1 MQPVTANPFP
11 AIRTRS
17 PTIRPT
23 GPGSRSFGIDS
34 SSKQAPPANLSALF
48 VVNVDGSGL
57 RRLTPWRDGLTGTP
71 SWSPDGTVIVFR
83 GDSAFGA
90 SDAPGQLFLI
100 RPNGS
105 HLRQL
110 TFETNANSY
119 WPSWSPD
126 GKRIVFT
133 RYVYDSPAQQLYTI
147 WPDGTHL
154 ARLKVLQAG
163 NQATW
168 VART

>member
-1 MQPVTANPFP
+1 M
-11 AIRTRS
+11 
-17 PTIRPT
+17 
-23 GPGSRSFGIDS
+23 
-34 SSKQAPPANLSALF
+34 
-48 VVNVDGSGL
+48 
-57 RRLTPWRDGLTGTP
+57 GLTGTP

-105 HLRQL
+105 NLRQL
-110 TFETNANSY
+110 TFATNANSY

-154 ARLKVLQAG
+154 ARLSVQAG
-163 NQATW
+163 NEATW
-168 VART
+168 VAPS